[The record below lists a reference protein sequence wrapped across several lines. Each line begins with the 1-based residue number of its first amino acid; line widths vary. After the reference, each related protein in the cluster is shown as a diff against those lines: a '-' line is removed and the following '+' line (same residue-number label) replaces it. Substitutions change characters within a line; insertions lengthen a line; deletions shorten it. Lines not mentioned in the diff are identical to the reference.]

1 MMKTFLVTAAA
12 GDTGAATVKFLR
24 ESGQKVRALLRRD
37 DERAEQL
44 RVLGAEVVIAD
55 MLKLKQVRAALDGVS
70 ERSLK

>member
-24 ESGQKVRALLRRD
+24 ESGHKVRALVRRD

-44 RVLGAEVVIAD
+44 RALGAGSGGRRHAEAETGS
-55 MLKLKQVRAALDGVS
+55 RGA
-70 ERSLK
+70 